1 MEATQELLFKIAD
14 DALIMGHTDSSWT
27 GLGPT
32 LEEDIAFSSM
42 SQDKIGHA
50 WNLFQMLH
58 DKFGMDDADTL
69 GFKRAEKAYKC
80 SHLTEVPTQDYAYA
94 LVRQFFFDHGQ
105 FMRFSALKNSSIEW
119 LADFSRKVTSE
130 IKYHTLHG
138 DTWLKKLGAQG
149 NEESKARMQSAINEV
164 FPLALGYFE
173 EGPHEAE
180 LIEKNIFI
188 GEKALQKAWLEKV
201 ADLVSQ
207 YGLTLPDVNTVEPSL
222 GGRNGYHTEHLQ
234 PLLAE
239 MTEVTASDPE
249 ATW

>member
-1 MEATQELLFKIAD
+1 MTPTQELLLKIAD

-50 WNLFQMLH
+50 WNLYQMLEQH
-58 DKFGMDDADTL
+58 FGMADPDTL
-69 GFKRAEKAYKC
+69 GFKRDEKEYKC
-80 SHLTEVPTQDYAYA
+80 SHLVEVPTEDYAFA
-94 LVRQFFFDHGQ
+94 LVRQFFFDQGQ
-105 FMRFSALKNSSIEW
+105 FLRFSALQESAVEW

-149 NEESKARMQSAINEV
+149 NEESKARIQSAINEV

-173 EGPHEAE
+173 EGPNEDA
-180 LIEKNIFI
+180 LQAQQVFI
-188 GEKALQKAWLEKV
+188 GEKALLQRWLEKV
-201 ADLVSQ
+201 GDLVAR
-207 YGLTLPDVNTVEPSL
+207 YDLTLPAIADVTPAY
-222 GGRNGYHTEHLQ
+222 GGRHGYHTEYLQ

-239 MTEVTASDPE
+239 MTVVTASDPE

>member
-1 MEATQELLFKIAD
+1 MNAVQELMLKIAD
-14 DALIMGHTDSSWT
+14 DALIMGHIDSAWT

-42 SQDKIGHA
+42 SQDKVGHA
-50 WNLFQMLH
+50 WNLYQMLH
-58 DKFGMDDADTL
+58 DQFDMPDADTL
-69 GFKRAEKAYKC
+69 GFKRDEKEYKC
-80 SHLTEVPTQDYAYA
+80 SHLTEIPTQDYAYA

-105 FMRFSALKNSSIEW
+105 MERFLALTKSSEEG
-119 LADFSRKVTSE
+119 LADFARKVTGE
-130 IKYHTLHG
+130 VKYHTMHG

-149 NEESKARMQSAINEV
+149 NEESKARIQSAINDV
-164 FPLALGYFE
+164 FPLAVGYFE
-173 EGPHEAE
+173 EGPFETE
-180 LIEKNIFI
+180 LIDQQIFI
-188 GEKALQKAWLEKV
+188 GEKALRDTWLEKV
-201 ADLVSQ
+201 AALIDQ
-207 YGLTLPDVNTVEPSL
+207 YGLALPDINSVEPAV